1 MVRKTVYTTSPM
13 MKKSSSSGGI
23 PPGEGSAFADDE
35 TESVVS
41 AINEYSV
48 KSFLKDEEMDPL
60 LSILLDNPEK
70 SSTTSSLLLPQ
81 FLVSP
86 NEKDKKESREDKH
99 KASSGCID
107 IGLPNDSTTAV
118 SEESRPEHDSAESSK
133 RSNKFISTPFTFRPT
148 KEQVEGSKTK
158 DGKLKRQF
166 HALQSF
172 YQNLNALH
180 KFKLKYG
187 QDANVPQKCGQLG
200 NW

>member
-1 MVRKTVYTTSPM
+1 MRKTVYTTTGSM
-13 MKKSSSSGGI
+13 MKKSSASG
-23 PPGEGSAFADDE
+23 GSAFSDDE

-48 KSFLKDEEMDPL
+48 KVSLKDEEMDPL

-70 SSTTSSLLLPQ
+70 SSTASLLLPK

-86 NEKDKKESREDKH
+86 NENDKKESREDKNQGS
-99 KASSGCID
+99 SSGCID
-107 IGLPNDSTTAV
+107 IGLPNDSRAAV
-118 SEESRPEHDSAESSK
+118 LEESPEIDSAGSSE
-133 RSNKFISTPFTFRPT
+133 RSSKFISTPFTFRPT
-148 KEQVEGSKTK
+148 KEQIEDSKTK

-187 QDANVPQKCGQLG
+187 QDADVPQKCGQLG